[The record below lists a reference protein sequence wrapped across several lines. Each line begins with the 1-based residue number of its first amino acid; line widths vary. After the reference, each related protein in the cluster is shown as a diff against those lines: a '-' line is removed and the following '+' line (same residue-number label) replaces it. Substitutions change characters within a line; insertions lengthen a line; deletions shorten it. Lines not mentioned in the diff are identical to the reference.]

1 MRKSF
6 LVMAL
11 VLLLVTLAGSM
22 VLAKDLSEIKI
33 AWIGKTLNNPWW
45 IQVHDMAIRDA
56 EELGVQISRP
66 CLRRK
71 ST

>member
-1 MRKSF
+1 MAQDTRLTKEEVTQVRKSF

-33 AWIGKTLNNPWW
+33 AWIGK
-45 IQVHDMAIRDA
+45 R
-56 EELGVQISRP
+56 
-66 CLRRK
+66 
-71 ST
+71 